1 MVVELI
7 DLEDDGYVDVR
18 DWVEEMEVG
27 REMEGKGDQ
36 QCVLTC

>member
-27 REMEGKGDQ
+27 WEMEGEGDQ
-36 QCVLTC
+36 QYVLTC